1 MALLGVALA
10 SVALVSRA
18 SPGSAAAS
26 LPAGFQDTAV
36 LTGLVNP
43 TDFAFSP
50 DGRVFVTE
58 KRGVLKIFKNLGDTT
73 PTSLDMR
80 VEVHNWWD
88 RGMLGVAV
96 DPHLADPDPA
106 TRRPYVYVLYTADA

>member
-1 MALLGVALA
+1 M
-10 SVALVSRA
+10 
-18 SPGSAAAS
+18 
-26 LPAGFQDTAV
+26 

-106 TRRPYVYVLYTADA
+106 TRRPYVYVLYTADASIGATAPAWGSPNPPPLDNIGDSR